1 HDGHANLIL
10 AEAKQPT
17 VSYAEEEGWISNKYM
32 EKERRPAFAFV
43 QKKDADAAVC
53 YATALI
59 PVAPGENPA
68 DVETSITLT
77 PSRQIEV
84 KIGKETW
91 TI

>member
-1 HDGHANLIL
+1 
-10 AEAKQPT
+10 
-17 VSYAEEEGWISNKYM
+17 M

-43 QKKDADAAVC
+43 QKKDADETVC

-59 PVAPGENPA
+59 PVVPDENPA
-68 DVETSITLT
+68 DVEASISLA
-77 PSRQIEV
+77 PNRQIEV